1 MTKTTEM
8 KVAALRAIL
17 PTEGVSYETLKLLT
31 EHNAT
36 VPSIS
41 TLRKYGLLAI
51 VREETYEE
59 FITAEAAAKFDPNQ
73 LAAWGWFP
81 EDGGYTYIHGRKF
94 YGLA

>member
-8 KVAALRAIL
+8 KVAHLRAIL
-17 PTEGVSYETLKLLT
+17 PAEGVSYDTLKAMT

-41 TLRKYGLLAI
+41 TLRKYGLLTI

-59 FITAEAAAKFDPNQ
+59 VMTAEAAAEFDPDQ